1 MQLSGSWKISCFT
14 KTKLGMLLCGFMG
27 IDSILK
33 PTSSE
38 NLGKKSV
45 FGNLVIAA

>member
-38 NLGKKSV
+38 NLGKKTV